1 MCLSYISGGESVLS
15 DFRDLWKLKK
25 SRQNRAGRSFTE
37 SHFEGEA
44 WESRM
49 YNGIAGC
56 RILIFCQ
63 SLKPED
69 LNPVGPPVKLS
80 ENP

>member
-1 MCLSYISGGESVLS
+1 MEAQKEPSEQS
-15 DFRDLWKLKK
+15 WKII
-25 SRQNRAGRSFTE
+25 FTE

-63 SLKPED
+63 SLKHED